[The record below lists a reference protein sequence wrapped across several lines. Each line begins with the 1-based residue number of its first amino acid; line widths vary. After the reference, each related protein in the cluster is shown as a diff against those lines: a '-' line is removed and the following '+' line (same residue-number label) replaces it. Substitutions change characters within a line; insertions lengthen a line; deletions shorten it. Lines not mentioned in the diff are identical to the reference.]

1 MTGAQTSDRGPGR
14 DDPALAALGFA
25 CTLEQL
31 VRTEGA
37 QVLATMRRLTGDLDA
52 AEDAVADACL
62 AALETWPVSGIP
74 QRPGAWLTTVA
85 RRKAL
90 DRIRRESSRGNR
102 ENEAVARLEFDEPIS
117 YHDVRDDQLRLIFT
131 CCHPALRLEAQVALA
146 LRLLCGLTTV
156 EIAHAFLERE
166 ATIGQRIS
174 RAKSKIVANRIAYRV
189 PGAAELPERLAGVLA
204 VVQLLFTTG
213 HHAPVGPTID
223 RIDMASEAIRLA
235 ELLASLM
242 PDEPEVIGLAVL
254 LQATWARRST
264 WTDLDGEFV
273 SLRDADRSRWDRDA
287 VAVASVRLQSALRLG
302 RPGPYQVQAALSCVH
317 SSAPTFADTDWVEMV
332 ALYDALMRLTP
343 SVAVRVNRAVA
354 VAECNGPEAGLAL
367 LDELGSTETRVQR
380 WHHFHV
386 ARATMLEACRRG
398 HDAALAWQA
407 ALDSDCNDVDRRFV
421 ARRLAAVER

>member
-1 MTGAQTSDRGPGR
+1 MTAERTPDRGPGR
-14 DDPALAALGFA
+14 DDLALTALGFA

-31 VRTEGA
+31 VRSEGTH
-37 QVLATMRRLTGDLDA
+37 VLATMRRLTGNLDE

-90 DRIRRESSRGNR
+90 DRIRRESRRGDR
-102 ENEAVARLEFDEPIS
+102 ENEAMARLESDEPIG
-117 YHDVRDDQLRLIFT
+117 YHDVHDDQLRLIFT
-131 CCHPALRLEAQVALA
+131 CCHPSLSREAQVALA

-174 RAKSKIVANRIAYRV
+174 RAKSKIAANRIAYRV
-189 PGAAELPERLAGVLA
+189 PGADELPERLAGVLA

-213 HHAPVGPTID
+213 HHAPVGATSSH
-223 RIDMASEAIRLA
+223 IDMASEAIRLA

-242 PDEPEVIGLAVL
+242 PDEPEAIGLAVL

-264 WTDLDGEFV
+264 WTDVDGEFV
-273 SLRDADRSRWDRDA
+273 SLRDADRSSWDRDA
-287 VAVASVRLQSALRLG
+287 VAVASIRLQSALRLG

-317 SSAPTFADTDWVEMV
+317 SSAPTFADTDWVEMM
-332 ALYDALMRLTP
+332 ALYDVLMRLTP
-343 SVAVRVNRAVA
+343 SAAVRVNRAIA

-367 LDELGSTETRVQR
+367 LDELGSTESRVQR

-386 ARATMLEACRRG
+386 ARASMLEACQRG
-398 HDAALAWQA
+398 HDAAVAWQA

-421 ARRLAAVER
+421 TRRLAAVER